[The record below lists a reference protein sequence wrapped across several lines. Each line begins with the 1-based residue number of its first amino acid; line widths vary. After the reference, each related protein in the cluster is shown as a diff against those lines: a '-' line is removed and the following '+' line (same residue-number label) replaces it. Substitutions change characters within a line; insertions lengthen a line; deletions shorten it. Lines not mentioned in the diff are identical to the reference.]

1 MTGVVGDVSS
11 DLKDKIIYK
20 VKAASVHLLI
30 SVLVFIIFLYFI
42 LYEWYPEPFFT
53 AQGGWQGIRLMAFVD
68 LVLGPTLTLIVYNH
82 LKQRKYIIFDI
93 SVIVAVQ
100 IAALILGGYTVY
112 SQRPIALVYWGT
124 AFYTVTN
131 DDYHKQGL
139 ETPDFSQYSQYIPP
153 LIYSRPVATEA
164 ELESSNRLTSKMI
177 PAYAHIEFYAAI
189 EDNMEDILSNEVNM
203 NEVML
208 TNPTM
213 SKRIEELT
221 NGDLDAYR
229 YIALNA
235 KFHNMRLIMTEE
247 GVLIGSVKAPV
258 RG

>member
-1 MTGVVGDVSS
+1 MNS

-20 VKAASVHLLI
+20 AKATSVHLMI
-30 SVLVFIIFLYFI
+30 SVLVFIVFLYFI
-42 LYEWYPEPFFT
+42 LFEWYPEPFFT

-68 LVLGPTLTLIVYNH
+68 LVLGPSLTLIVYNH
-82 LKQRKYIIFDI
+82 LKPRKYIIFDI
-93 SVIVAVQ
+93 SVIMVVQ

-112 SQRPIALVYWGT
+112 SQRPIALVYWGN

-131 DDYHKQGL
+131 DDYHKQGI
-139 ETPDFSQYSQYIPP
+139 ETPDFSQYSHYIPP
-153 LIYSRPVATEA
+153 LIYSRPIATEA
-164 ELESSNRLTSKMI
+164 ELERSNSLTNKMI

-208 TNPTM
+208 ANPM
-213 SKRIEELT
+213 MLKRIEELT
-221 NGDLDAYR
+221 KGDLNAYR
-229 YIALNA
+229 YMALKA
-235 KFHNMRLIMTEE
+235 KFHNMILIMTED
-247 GVLIGSVKAPV
+247 GVLIGSVKAPA